1 MRVLLCASNQIG
13 SRIIRAVTWSRW
25 SHAAII
31 DGDEIIEAVWPRVR
45 VSPLADALVSHPR
58 WVIIDIPV
66 ADEALAIAAARSQ
79 VGKPYDLWGV
89 LGLGIKRNWQEDD
102 AWWCSELIPWAAKQ
116 GGTDLFR
123 PDALRR
129 ITPEHL
135 WMLPIP

>member
-1 MRVLLCASNQIG
+1 MRALLCTTDKIG

-45 VSPLADALVSHPR
+45 VSSLARALDTHPR
-58 WVIIDIPV
+58 WAVIDIPV
-66 ADEALAIAAARSQ
+66 AD
-79 VGKPYDLWGV
+79 D
-89 LGLGIKRNWQEDD
+89 DD

-135 WMLPIP
+135 WMLPAP

>member
-13 SRIIRAVTWSRW
+13 SHIIRAATWSRW

-89 LGLGIKRNWQEDD
+89 LGLGIKRNWQDD
-102 AWWCSELIPWAAKQ
+102 EAWWCSELIPWAAKQ
-116 GGTDLFR
+116 AGTDLFR

-135 WMLPIP
+135 WMLPAA

>member
-1 MRVLLCASNQIG
+1 MRVLLCASDKLG

-45 VSPLADALVSHPR
+45 VATLAAALASHPR
-58 WVIIDIPV
+58 GVVIDIPV
-66 ADEALAIAAARSQ
+66 ADEAAAIAAARSQ
-79 VGKPYDLWGV
+79 VGKPYDLLGV
-89 LGLGIKRNWQEDD
+89 IGLGIKRNWQDDD
-102 AWWCSELIPWAAKQ
+102 AWWCSELIAWAAKQ

-135 WMLPIP
+135 WMLPAS

>member
-13 SRIIRAVTWSRW
+13 SHIIRAATWSRW

-89 LGLGIKRNWQEDD
+89 LGLGIKRNWQDD
-102 AWWCSELIPWAAKQ
+102 EAWWCSELIPWAAKQ
-116 GGTDLFR
+116 AGTDLFR

-135 WMLPIP
+135 WMLPAL

>member
-13 SRIIRAVTWSRW
+13 SHIIRAATWSRW

-66 ADEALAIAAARSQ
+66 ADESAAIAAARSQ
-79 VGKPYDLWGV
+79 IGKPYDLWGV
-89 LGLGIKRNWQEDD
+89 LGLGLKRQWQDDD
-102 AWWCSELIPWAAKQ
+102 AWWCSELITWAAKQ

-135 WMLPIP
+135 WMLPAL

>member
-13 SRIIRAVTWSRW
+13 SHIIRAATWSRW

-89 LGLGIKRNWQEDD
+89 LGLGIKRNWQDD
-102 AWWCSELIPWAAKQ
+102 EAWWCSELIPWAAKQ
-116 GGTDLFR
+116 AGTDLFR
-123 PDALRR
+123 PEALRR

-135 WMLPIP
+135 WMLPAL

>member
-1 MRVLLCASNQIG
+1 MRVLLCTTDKIG

-45 VSPLADALVSHPR
+45 VSPLADALASHPR
-58 WVIIDIPV
+58 WVIIGIPV

-79 VGKPYDLWGV
+79 IGKPYDLWGV
-89 LGLGIKRNWQEDD
+89 LGLGIRRDWQDD
-102 AWWCSELIPWAAKQ
+102 AAWWCSELILWAAKQ
-116 GGTDLFR
+116 AGTDLFR

-135 WMLPIP
+135 WMLPAA

>member
-1 MRVLLCASNQIG
+1 MRVLLCTTDKLR

-45 VSPLADALVSHPR
+45 VATLAAALASHPR
-58 WVIIDIPV
+58 WAVIDFPV
-66 ADEALAIAAARSQ
+66 ADEDAAIDAARSQ

-89 LGLGIKRNWQEDD
+89 LGLGIKRNWQDD
-102 AWWCSELIPWAAKQ
+102 EAWWCSELIPWAAAQ

-123 PDALRR
+123 ADALRR

-135 WMLPIP
+135 WMLPAL

>member
-1 MRVLLCASNQIG
+1 MRVLLCTTDKIG

-31 DGDEIIEAVWPRVR
+31 DGAEIMGAVWPRVR
-45 VSPLADALVSHPR
+45 VSPLADAMVSHPR

-89 LGLGIKRNWQEDD
+89 LGLGIKRNWQDD
-102 AWWCSELIPWAAKQ
+102 EAWWCSELIPWAAKQ
-116 GGTDLFR
+116 AGTDLFR
-123 PDALRR
+123 PEALRR

-135 WMLPIP
+135 WMLPAP

>member
-1 MRVLLCASNQIG
+1 MRVLLCTTDKIG
-13 SRIIRAVTWSRW
+13 SRLIRAVTWSRW

-45 VSPLADALVSHPR
+45 VSPLADALVSHTR

-116 GGTDLFR
+116 AGTDLFR
-123 PDALRR
+123 PEALRR

-135 WMLPIP
+135 WMLPSA

>member
-1 MRVLLCASNQIG
+1 MRVLLCTTDKIG

-31 DGDEIIEAVWPRVR
+31 DGNEIIEAVWPRVR
-45 VSPLADALVSHPR
+45 VSSLAWAIETHPR
-58 WVIIDIPV
+58 WTVIDIPV
-66 ADEALAIAAARSQ
+66 ADESAAIAAARSQ
-79 VGKPYDLWGV
+79 IGKPYDLWGV
-89 LGLGIKRNWQEDD
+89 LGLGLKRQWQDDD
-102 AWWCSELIPWAAKQ
+102 AWWCSELITWAAKQ

-135 WMLPIP
+135 WMLPAP

>member
-1 MRVLLCASNQIG
+1 MRVLLCSSNKLG

-31 DGDEIIEAVWPRVR
+31 DGDEVIEAVWPRVR

-66 ADEALAIAAARSQ
+66 VDEALAIAAARSQ
-79 VGKPYDLWGV
+79 VGKPYDLLGV
-89 LGLGIKRNWQEDD
+89 LGLGLKRNWQEDD
-102 AWWCSELIPWAAKQ
+102 SWWCSELVSWTAKQ

-123 PDALRR
+123 SEALHR

-135 WMLPIP
+135 WMLPF

>member
-1 MRVLLCASNQIG
+1 MRVLLCTTDKIG

-45 VSPLADALVSHPR
+45 VSSLIRALENASAMAV
-58 WVIIDIPV
+58 IDIPV
-66 ADEALAIAAARSQ
+66 ADEAGAIAAARSQ
-79 VGKPYDLWGV
+79 VGKPYDLLGV
-89 LGLGIKRNWQEDD
+89 IGLGVKRNWQDDD
-102 AWWCSELIPWAAKQ
+102 AWWCSELIPWAAQQ

-135 WMLPIP
+135 WMLPAP

>member
-1 MRVLLCASNQIG
+1 MRVLLCTTDKIG

-31 DGDEIIEAVWPRVR
+31 DGNEIIEAVWPRVR
-45 VSPLADALVSHPR
+45 VSSLAWAIETHPR
-58 WVIIDIPV
+58 WTVIDIPV
-66 ADEALAIAAARSQ
+66 ADESAAIAAARSQ
-79 VGKPYDLWGV
+79 IGKPYDLWGV
-89 LGLGIKRNWQEDD
+89 LGLGLKRQWQDDD